1 MENKG
6 KIFCPSFE
14 VERKTKALNKYVSPF
29 VAVISM
35 FTVGCGILAFYT
47 FMTSFLGLVTYNFF
61 VYIFVPVAMF
71 VILVYKMIQMELA
84 LRDSYK
90 FEDGKII
97 RGRIQLIRNTSD
109 LDNIIDSALV
119 IDALKNIGDYNV
131 VSRNFSIINIKI
143 IINSIKLNMDKE
155 FTEKFFDTELYD
167 KKEYNNPKLIGE
179 NQKSLIYMC
188 DNNEKLVIPKIYN
201 GMCDI
206 KGGNEISFGARVIVG
221 AIIVFIIA
229 FVISIIDLSVRYV
242 QNPQY
247 VSNINV
253 SKDRLKDNYLNF
265 GYVADNF
272 NEEVCTYIKENTD
285 QFKTSEVKYYFDKN
299 GNVEDVDIQLYYEE
313 NSKNVEEELRYIIST
328 LDAKFNSSAIDN
340 FVNIVND
347 NLNGNQRYGK
357 LVSNKYSLS
366 ISRSGKYIQI
376 NKTK

>member
-1 MENKG
+1 MT
-6 KIFCPSFE
+6 I
-14 VERKTKALNKYVSPF
+14 TKS
-29 VAVISM
+29 
-35 FTVGCGILAFYT
+35 
-47 FMTSFLGLVTYNFF
+47 
-61 VYIFVPVAMF
+61 
-71 VILVYKMIQMELA
+71 
-84 LRDSYK
+84 
-90 FEDGKII
+90 
-97 RGRIQLIRNTSD
+97 
-109 LDNIIDSALV
+109 
-119 IDALKNIGDYNV
+119 
-131 VSRNFSIINIKI
+131 
-143 IINSIKLNMDKE
+143 
-155 FTEKFFDTELYD
+155 
-167 KKEYNNPKLIGE
+167 
-179 NQKSLIYMC
+179 
-188 DNNEKLVIPKIYN
+188 
-201 GMCDI
+201 
-206 KGGNEISFGARVIVG
+206 EISFGARVIVG

>member
-6 KIFCPSFE
+6 KTFCPSFE
-14 VERKTKALNKYVSPF
+14 VERKTKALHRYVSPF
-29 VAVISM
+29 VALISM
-35 FTVGCGILAFYT
+35 FSVGCGILAFYT
-47 FMTSFLGLVTYNFF
+47 FMSNFLNLVTYNFL
-61 VYIFVPVAMF
+61 VYVFVPMA
-71 VILVYKMIQMELA
+71 ILMILAYKMVQMA
-84 LRDSYK
+84 SVLRCSYK

-97 RGRIQLIRNTSD
+97 KGKIQLIRNMSN
-109 LDNIIDSALV
+109 LSNVIDSALFV
-119 IDALKNIGDYNV
+119 DALKNFGDYTV
-131 VSRNFSIINIKI
+131 VSRNFSIINIKT
-143 IINSIKLNMDKE
+143 IINSIRLNMNKE

-179 NQKSLIYMC
+179 NKKSLIYMC
-188 DNNEKLVIPKIYN
+188 DNNEKLVIPKIYE

-206 KGGNEISFGARVIVG
+206 KGSNEISFGARVIIG

-229 FVISIIDLSVRYV
+229 LVISIIDLSVRYV

-272 NEEVCTYIKENTD
+272 NEQVCTYIKENTD

-299 GNVEDVDIQLYYEE
+299 GNVEDVDIQLYYGE
-313 NSKNVEEELRYIIST
+313 NSKSVEEELRYIIST
-328 LDAKFNSSAIDN
+328 LDVEFNNSAIDN

-366 ISRSGKYIQI
+366 ISRSGEYIQI